1 MGNLLDIFGANKAA
15 KAQSK
20 AADQQIAASKEAT
33 DKSLAMQ
40 QEQFDR
46 VWGATEV
53 SRTAGNAA
61 TAKLADLSGLGGGSN
76 ALNWSGYL
84 EANPDVAASIAAGNY
99 GGEGGLAGAAQRHFT
114 EYGQKE
120 GRAAPTVQ
128 TTTDWLRSTPGYD
141 VNFKEGQRAQNASLA
156 SRGGLLSGDA
166 GRAAIQY
173 GQDYGNRI
181 FNQERNALQSIA
193 GLGQS
198 ATAQGNAAGAQ
209 QASAG
214 QNALFQNAGNLSSS
228 YQNKADA
235 TSGFWGTMSGTFGS
249 NALAGMAGSFLK
261 GGF

>member
-1 MGNLLDIFGANKAA
+1 MGNLLDILGANAA
-15 KAQSK
+15 RKAQSK
-20 AADQQIAASKEAT
+20 AADQQIAASRDAT
-33 DKSLAMQ
+33 AKSLAMQ

-46 VWGATEV
+46 IWGATQV
-53 SRTAGNAA
+53 GRDAGNAA
-61 TAKLADLSGLGGGSN
+61 TSKLAQLSGLGG
-76 ALNWSGYL
+76 ASGPDWNTYL
-84 EANPDVAASIAAGNY
+84 TANPDVAAAVSAGGF
-99 GGEGGLAGAAQRHFT
+99 GGEGGLTGAAQRHYA

-120 GRAAPTVQ
+120 GRAAPLAQ

-198 ATAQGNAAGAQ
+198 ATAQGAAAGSQ
-209 QASAG
+209 QANAG

-235 TSGFWGTMSGTFGS
+235 TSGFWGTMAGTFGS
-249 NALAGMAGSFLK
+249 NALSGQLGSFMK
-261 GGF
+261 GFG

>member
-1 MGNLLDIFGANKAA
+1 MGAILDIFGAGKAK
-15 KAQSK
+15 KAQQK
-20 AADQQIAASKEAT
+20 AADQQIAASREAT

-46 VWGATEV
+46 VWGATQV
-53 SRTAGNAA
+53 GRDAGNAA
-61 TAKLADLSGLGGGSN
+61 TSRLSQLSGLTPN
-76 ALNWSGYL
+76 V
-84 EANPDVAASIAAGNY
+84 DAAGN
-99 GGEGGLAGAAQRHFT
+99 
-114 EYGQKE
+114 
-120 GRAAPTVQ
+120 PIS
-128 TTTDWLRSTPGYD
+128 TTDWLRSTPGYD

-173 GQDYGNRI
+173 GQDFGNRI

-193 GLGQS
+193 GLGQN
-198 ATAQGNAAGAQ
+198 ATAQGASAGAQ
-209 QASAG
+209 QANAG

-235 TSGFWGTMSGTFGS
+235 TSGFWGTLSGTFGQ
-249 NALAGMAGSFLK
+249 NALSSLAGSFMK